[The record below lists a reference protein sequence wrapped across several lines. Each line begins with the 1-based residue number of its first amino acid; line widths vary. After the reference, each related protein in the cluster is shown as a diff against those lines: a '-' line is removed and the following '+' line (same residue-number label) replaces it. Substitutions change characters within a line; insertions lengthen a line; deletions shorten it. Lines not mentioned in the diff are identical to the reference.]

1 MIDINF
7 GNLFAI
13 ELLHSYYKDQLCPD
27 FNISAS
33 AETVKAINGHNMI
46 VKQQG
51 NQLFAG
57 VHCDG
62 NVSPLKPFTT
72 IDEGMQFT
80 FFMKLNNSLFVNF
93 TNLPSTVPG
102 KIYYFTNRNNNVANG
117 KSFLSSKID
126 TYKSTNTYIPGDLAT
141 NTQGVV
147 YRAIGS
153 SDPLHKFALTNTNH
167 WMKVD
172 SNQYLSEKDALQWL
186 PSLSTYQLGS
196 LQPSAVIA
204 VMGYNI
210 ATAAYTK
217 SVISNTITFANPV
230 ASFKLDLSTLQPGKY
245 SLTVNGKQQWIY
257 INDEL
262 NGNSA
267 FAVIDI
273 FNEAAPASCKLLDG
287 SGHLVNPSP
296 KYSINFLSRAT
307 IWKYI
312 LASNKS
318 GNIKDTANLYQ
329 FANPASII
337 TSLTPIPLSN
347 KALNFKL
354 TFPLNNQEFSPIAC
368 ADPQRLVTIK
378 KGTDTYPCSEIFL
391 NF

>member
-1 MIDINF
+1 MIDIYF

-46 VKQQG
+46 VKQQHS
-51 NQLFAG
+51 QLFAG
-57 VHCDG
+57 IHCDG
-62 NVSPLKPFTT
+62 NVNPLKPFTT
-72 IDEGMQFT
+72 IQEDMQFT
-80 FFMKLNNSLFVNF
+80 FFMKLNNPLFFNF
-93 TNLPSTVPG
+93 SNLPSTVPG

-126 TYKSTNTYIPGDLAT
+126 TYKSTNTYIPGDLAK
-141 NTQGVV
+141 NASGMV

-153 SDPLHKFALTNTNH
+153 SDPLHKFGLTNTNH

-186 PSLSTYQLGS
+186 PSLS
-196 LQPSAVIA
+196 
-204 VMGYNI
+204 VMGYNT

-230 ASFKLDLSTLQPGKY
+230 TSFKLDLSTLQPGKY

-287 SGHLVNPSP
+287 SGHLLTPSP

-347 KALNFKL
+347 KALNLIL